1 MSSEI
6 QALFV
11 AMQSALSG
19 AATGN
24 WGTRCWANMAR
35 ASETRPYLVYGVA
48 SVTETGDYRHSTL
61 DVVIDVA
68 VIADTQAE
76 AFAGASAAYKLL
88 NDHGLNDR
96 GTIHGDSSWRILT
109 VSRESVIHLVEL
121 IDGAQVY
128 QAGGRYRIVME
139 EI

>member
-6 QALFV
+6 QALYV

-24 WGTRCWANMAR
+24 WGTRCWANLAR
-35 ASETRPYLVYGVA
+35 AAETRPYLVYGIA
-48 SVTETGDYRHSTL
+48 SVTETGDYQHSTL
-61 DVVIDVA
+61 DAILDVA
-68 VIADTQAE
+68 VIADTQTE
-76 AFAGASAAYKLL
+76 AFTGAAAAFRLL
-88 NDHGLNDR
+88 NDAGLNDG
-96 GTIHGDSSWRILT
+96 GTIHGDSSWRVLS
-109 VSRESVIHLVEL
+109 VSRESVIHLAEL

-128 QAGGRYRIVME
+128 QAGGRYRVVME